1 MSEPTGLWVSQARQG
16 FPGGKEGKGR
26 DTLEQFPTS
35 KGSDPHSQRAGSY
48 RSPTSHP
55 CTKSSE
61 QGPGIP
67 TPPERTLCTHQRM
80 STIPEMKI
88 YFTKGLWGEFLF
100 SWKMRRGERD
110 KESIQL
116 QYVFWQIYAKGFGA
130 NCVSLILIPHTFSL
144 NYNVLQSMWIFH
156 TCRQYMKYTQIKASH
171 GWSRLKC
178 CIASE
183 WK

>member
-48 RSPTSHP
+48 GSPTSHP